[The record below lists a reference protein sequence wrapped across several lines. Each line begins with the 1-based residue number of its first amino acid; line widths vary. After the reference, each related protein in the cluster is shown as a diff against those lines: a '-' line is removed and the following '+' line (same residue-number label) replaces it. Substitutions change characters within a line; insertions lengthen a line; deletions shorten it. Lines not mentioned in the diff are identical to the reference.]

1 MVKATPQGQWDGSV
15 YRRLPTIPDAQGIP
29 ECLHACL
36 CRVKPNSAI
45 WEWLVNQEDAPY
57 ILAGSMAIFCGD
69 DTVCLVVSASYITA
83 VQLQVQTVAL
93 AGHCMVCLNLL

>member
-1 MVKATPQGQWDGSV
+1 MPTCLLVSSKAKLSYMGM
-15 YRRLPTIPDAQGIP
+15 A
-29 ECLHACL
+29 
-36 CRVKPNSAI
+36 
-45 WEWLVNQEDAPY
+45 VNQEDAPY
-57 ILAGSMAIFCGD
+57 ILAGSVAIFCGD